1 MYTSFFS
8 HSCWYKCRSG
18 IAGSYGNPMFN
29 FLSNFQS
36 VFHQG
41 CPILYS
47 QKQYMKVLFFFHILI
62 TLVICSLIRTILLVW
77 PACLIAICIS
87 FSEFHVQI
95 FCPLFGIVPFIYFVS
110 FLSFSYSNVTVM
122 F

>member
-1 MYTSFFS
+1 
-8 HSCWYKCRSG
+8 
-18 IAGSYGNPMFN
+18 MFN
-29 FLSNFQS
+29 FLSNFES

-47 QKQYMKVLFFFHILI
+47 QKQYLKVQIFHILI
-62 TLVICSLIRTILLVW
+62 TLIICSLIRTILLVCS
-77 PACLIAICIS
+77 ACLIAICIS

-95 FCPLFGIVPFIYFVS
+95 FCPLFGLVPFIYFVS
-110 FLSFSYSNVTVM
+110 FLSFSCSNVTVI